1 MDDSKNLQYWLKKVK
16 FFHILEVGDA
26 DVLATHLTP
35 YTYPA
40 GEVIFSQDDD
50 GDSLFIVSSGKIE
63 LYIHDFT
70 REKIILKVAGPGDYF
85 GELALLN
92 DEGRRSASAITLEP
106 STCYILTRTDLL
118 AFLHKQPDVAI
129 DLLSELSKEIRSTNT
144 LLRGRVSRNPNTE
157 IADDLTKV
165 QRVADWVAHFSG
177 SIIFL
182 FINIIYFAIWI
193 SINTGLVPGVQ
204 VFDPYP
210 FNFLTLAVSL
220 EAICLSIFV
229 LLSQNMQ
236 VARDKIHS
244 DIEYEVN
251 LKAEL
256 EIAYLHEKIDK
267 FHEDNLKLFH
277 ALAHHKEIK

>member
-1 MDDSKNLQYWLKKVK
+1 MDDNKNLQYWLKKVN
-16 FFHILEVGDA
+16 FFRVLDDA
-26 DVLATHLTP
+26 DADELATHLTP
-35 YTYPA
+35 HAYPL
-40 GEVIFSQDDD
+40 GQVIFSQDDE
-50 GDSLFIVSSGKIE
+50 GDSLFIVIDGKIE
-63 LYIHDFT
+63 LYIHDFS
-70 REKIILKVAGPGDYF
+70 REKIVLKVSGPGDYF
-85 GELALLN
+85 GELALLD

-106 STCYILTRTDLL
+106 STCYVLTRRNLL
-118 AFLHKQPDVAI
+118 TFLHKQPDIAI
-129 DLLSELSKEIRSTNT
+129 DLLSELSKEIRATNT
-144 LLRGRVSRNPNTE
+144 LLRGRVSRNANAA
-157 IADDLTKV
+157 IAEDLTTV
-165 QRVADWVAHFSG
+165 QRAADWVAHFSG
-177 SIIFL
+177 SLVFL
-182 FINIIYFAIWI
+182 GINILYFTAWIAINSGI
-193 SINTGLVPGVQ
+193 VPGVQ

-267 FHEDNLKLFH
+267 FHEDNMKLYH
-277 ALAHHKEIK
+277 ALAHHKDSK